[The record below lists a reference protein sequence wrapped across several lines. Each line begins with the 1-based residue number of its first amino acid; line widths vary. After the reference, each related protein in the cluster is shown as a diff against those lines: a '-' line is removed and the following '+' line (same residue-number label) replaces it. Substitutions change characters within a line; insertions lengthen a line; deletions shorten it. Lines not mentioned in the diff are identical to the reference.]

1 MDIVNALMFRALL
14 LFLALGSIAG
24 LMVGAALILRPDK
37 LLRLNKY
44 ANRWVSTRKLN
55 QSLERPIAVDHLF
68 YRYRHAGSVFVL
80 AGAVFILYY
89 FTVTFDK
96 PDILANLSRNTT
108 VSPLLIEWLLDAL
121 VLAGMIGAVFALIIG
136 LFLLFRPS
144 LLRKFET
151 GANQSASLRRALKP
165 FEVPRSG
172 LDEYVFRN
180 VQLAGVLL
188 LFGSLYT
195 LVGLTAWISHFN

>member
-1 MDIVNALMFRALL
+1 M
-14 LFLALGSIAG
+14 
-24 LMVGAALILRPDK
+24 
-37 LLRLNKY
+37 
-44 ANRWVSTRKLN
+44 
-55 QSLERPIAVDHLF
+55 
-68 YRYRHAGSVFVL
+68 FVL

-108 VSPLLIEWLLDAL
+108 VSPVLIEWLLDAL
-121 VLAGMIGAVFALIIG
+121 VLAGMIGAAFALIIG